1 MWRELNNKNTI
12 LNSYLKKTPILNHVQ
27 EGKNFYLDVNFICA
41 PYLLI
46 ELNVAMKSFK
56 LCISWK
62 SAYLRAQGR
71 NIYNSI

>member
-1 MWRELNNKNTI
+1 M
-12 LNSYLKKTPILNHVQ
+12 LNHVQ
-27 EGKNFYLDVNFICA
+27 KGKNFYLDVNFICA